1 MRIFFYGTR
10 NKFIML
16 KNKYIALA
24 GLLIAIIIIIILFF
38 IPVYTLE
45 FRSLS
50 GGEIIFKQKIHPGDE
65 FILKYTHSVALTPV
79 WEIFIIDKDYK
90 IVLIET
96 DFLDHGAGLPYTTFD
111 KEIFVEEEGKF
122 KIKNMH
128 RIMPS
133 PINYMVGTIY
143 ENILYYKNKEINFSS
158 LVGDKL
164 LTIETDKTN
173 LLNYLLGRS
182 L

>member
-1 MRIFFYGTR
+1 
-10 NKFIML
+10 ML
-16 KNKYIALA
+16 KKKYVALF
-24 GLLIAIIIIIILFF
+24 GLLIIIIFIITLFF

-45 FRSLS
+45 LRPFPD
-50 GGEIIFKQKIHPGDE
+50 GELIFKQKVKPGDK

-79 WEIFIIDKDYK
+79 WEIFVINKDYQ

-96 DFLDHGAGLPYTTFD
+96 DFLDHGAGLPYTTFEN
-111 KEIFVEEEGKF
+111 EIFVEEEGRF

-128 RIMPS
+128 RILPT
-133 PINYMVGTIY
+133 PIYYRIGAVS
-143 ENILYYKNKEINFSS
+143 ENIFYFKDKEIDLSS

-164 LTIETDKTN
+164 LTIETVKTI
-173 LLNYLLGRS
+173 LLNCLLGGN